1 MIEFPQQVINNQ
13 TSLTKKEK
21 DEDLIHALLLPS
33 PSLPL
38 SASDPLF
45 KFHTS
50 NNHNNPANTKSN
62 KKRPKFQNDV
72 VRDRQTA
79 TTADHLQD
87 NNSNPHKKAHIEA
100 SFSSSSSSSSITEAI
115 AAGGQEKAHRGRP
128 RKSVS
133 IAANIQCANCRKCNT
148 HRCSFAFQ
156 TCAHCKVCPA
166 HRKIFICSYPHQ
178 MMQRFVIYHPNLN
191 GVDPQEQLQTV
202 HGIVTNV
209 PQQQDDAQRMQFEI
223 TLETNQKIEMNVDQL
238 VQAIVWEYVPPENRN
253 KFYLYLLKQ
262 RVVPQLI
269 HPSADKMKQE
279 REPKEKENQPT
290 ILPDSKDLQQEHH
303 HHDQVDEDDNYWV
316 VEEENG
322 VE

>member
-1 MIEFPQQVINNQ
+1 
-13 TSLTKKEK
+13 
-21 DEDLIHALLLPS
+21 
-33 PSLPL
+33 
-38 SASDPLF
+38 
-45 KFHTS
+45 
-50 NNHNNPANTKSN
+50 
-62 KKRPKFQNDV
+62 
-72 VRDRQTA
+72 
-79 TTADHLQD
+79 
-87 NNSNPHKKAHIEA
+87 
-100 SFSSSSSSSSITEAI
+100 
-115 AAGGQEKAHRGRP
+115 
-128 RKSVS
+128 
-133 IAANIQCANCRKCNT
+133 
-148 HRCSFAFQ
+148 
-156 TCAHCKVCPA
+156 
-166 HRKIFICSYPHQ
+166 
-178 MMQRFVIYHPNLN
+178 MMQRYVTYHPNWN
-191 GVDPQEQLQTV
+191 GEGPQELLQAV
-202 HGIVTNV
+202 HGVVTNV

-303 HHDQVDEDDNYWV
+303 HHHQVDEDDNYWV